1 MTSMLERSARI
12 VDGTDAAPIGL
23 KVTVDASP
31 VEEVAPGIGV
41 IESFS
46 NVVVFNTDDGLT
58 LFDVSHGMAAKSVVA
73 SLRSWSNDRVNTAVY
88 THGHTDHVGG
98 AGAFNADATKRAD
111 QPIQYVAHEAV
122 VDRFDRYKLTNGYNG
137 YINMRQFR
145 LPGPM
150 FPSDFVYPDTTFRS
164 ETTLNIGGRSFE
176 LHHARG
182 ETDDHTWAWVPES
195 KAVCVGDLFI
205 WQFPNAGNPQKV
217 QRFAWEWAVALR
229 AMAAKQPE
237 LMLPAHGMAIG
248 GKERVGMVLT
258 DTAAALESLHE
269 QTLALMNSGAR
280 LDDVIHQ
287 VRLPKELADKP
298 FLKPTY
304 DEPEFV
310 VRNLWR
316 LYGGWYDGNPANLKP
331 ATEVA
336 LSTEMAALAGGAEAL
351 AARAEEL
358 ANAGDFRLACHLIEM
373 AATAD
378 ADSKRIHEIRAAIYT
393 ERRKIETSFMATG
406 IYRSAA
412 LDSKAR
418 IDELS

>member
-1 MTSMLERSARI
+1 MLERSARI

-23 KVTVDASP
+23 KVTVDATP

-73 SLRSWSNDRVNTAVY
+73 SLRTWSQDKVNTAVY

-98 AGAFNADATKRAD
+98 AGALNADATDRGHQA
-111 QPIQYVAHEAV
+111 INFVAHEAV
-122 VDRFDRYKLTNGYNG
+122 IDRFDRYKLTNGYNG

-182 ETDDHTWAWVPES
+182 ETDDHTWAWVPDA
-195 KAVCVGDLFI
+195 KAVVVGDLFI

-287 VRLPKELADKP
+287 VRLPEELANKP

-336 LSTEMAALAGGAEAL
+336 LATEMASLAGGAEAL

-358 ANAGDFRLACHLIEM
+358 ANQGDFRLACHLIEM
-373 AATAD
+373 AATATP
-378 ADSKRIHEIRAAIYT
+378 DSKRIHEIRVAIYT

-418 IDELS
+418 LEELS

>member
-1 MTSMLERSARI
+1 MTSMLESSARI
-12 VDGTDAAPIGL
+12 VDGTEQAPIGL
-23 KVTVDASP
+23 KVTMDAAP
-31 VEEVAPGIGV
+31 LEEVAAGIGV

-46 NVVVFNTDDGLT
+46 NVIVFNTDDGLT
-58 LFDVSHGMAAKSVVA
+58 LFDVSHAIAAKSSVA
-73 SLRSWSNDRVNTAVY
+73 SLRVWSQERVHTAVY

-98 AGAFNADATKRAD
+98 ADTFNADATERGHQA
-111 QPIQYVAHEAV
+111 INYVAHEAV

-164 ETTLNIGGRSFE
+164 ETSLDIGGRTFE

-182 ETDDHTWAWVPES
+182 ETDDHTWAWVPDS

-217 QRFAWEWAVALR
+217 QRFAWEWAVELR

-248 GKERVGMVLT
+248 GKDRVGQVLT

-287 VRLPKELADKP
+287 VRLPEELANKP
-298 FLKPTY
+298 YLKPTY

-316 LYGGWYDGNPANLKP
+316 LYGGWHDGNPANLKP

-336 LSTEMAALAGGAEAL
+336 LATEVATLAGGADVL
-351 AARAEEL
+351 AVRAEEL
-358 ANAGDFRLACHLIEM
+358 ANVGDFRLACHLIEM

-378 ADSKRIHEIRAAIYT
+378 ADSKRIHEIRAAIYDQ
-393 ERRKIETSFMATG
+393 RRKIETSFMASG

-412 LDSKAR
+412 IDSKIR
-418 IDELS
+418 IGELS

>member
-1 MTSMLERSARI
+1 MLEHSARI
-12 VDGTDAAPIGL
+12 VDGIIDAPIGL
-23 KVTVDASP
+23 KVTADATS
-31 VEEVAPGIGV
+31 VEEVAVGIGV

-46 NVVVFNTDDGLT
+46 NVIIFNTDDGLT
-58 LFDVSHGMAAKSVVA
+58 LFDVSHAMSAKSVV
-73 SLRSWSNDRVNTAVY
+73 SKLREWSSDRVNTAVY

-98 AGAFNADATKRAD
+98 AGAFNADATERSHQA
-111 QPIQYVAHEAV
+111 INYVAHEAV

-164 ETTLNIGGRSFE
+164 ETTLNIGGRTFE

-182 ETDDHTWAWVPES
+182 ETDDHTWAWVPDS
-195 KAVCVGDLFI
+195 QAVCVGDLFI

-248 GKERVGMVLT
+248 GKDRVGQVLT

-269 QTLALMNSGAR
+269 QTLAFMNSGAR

-336 LSTEMAALAGGAEAL
+336 LATEMAALAGGADVL
-351 AARAEEL
+351 AIRAEEL

-373 AATAD
+373 AATATP
-378 ADSKRIHEIRAAIYT
+378 DSQRIHEIRATIYT

-418 IDELS
+418 INELS

>member
-1 MTSMLERSARI
+1 
-12 VDGTDAAPIGL
+12 
-23 KVTVDASP
+23 
-31 VEEVAPGIGV
+31 
-41 IESFS
+41 
-46 NVVVFNTDDGLT
+46 
-58 LFDVSHGMAAKSVVA
+58 
-73 SLRSWSNDRVNTAVY
+73 
-88 THGHTDHVGG
+88 
-98 AGAFNADATKRAD
+98 
-111 QPIQYVAHEAV
+111 
-122 VDRFDRYKLTNGYNG
+122 
-137 YINMRQFR
+137 
-145 LPGPM
+145 
-150 FPSDFVYPDTTFRS
+150 
-164 ETTLNIGGRSFE
+164 
-176 LHHARG
+176 
-182 ETDDHTWAWVPES
+182 
-195 KAVCVGDLFI
+195 
-205 WQFPNAGNPQKV
+205 
-217 QRFAWEWAVALR
+217 
-229 AMAAKQPE
+229 MAAKQPE

-287 VRLPKELADKP
+287 VRLPEELANKP

-336 LSTEMAALAGGAEAL
+336 LATEMASLAGGAEAL

-373 AATAD
+373 AATATP
-378 ADSKRIHEIRAAIYT
+378 DSKRIHEIRVAIYT

-406 IYRSAA
+406 IYRTAA

-418 IDELS
+418 INEL

>member
-1 MTSMLERSARI
+1 MLK
-12 VDGTDAAPIGL
+12 IG
-23 KVTVDASP
+23 
-31 VEEVAPGIGV
+31 
-41 IESFS
+41 
-46 NVVVFNTDDGLT
+46 
-58 LFDVSHGMAAKSVVA
+58 
-73 SLRSWSNDRVNTAVY
+73 
-88 THGHTDHVGG
+88 
-98 AGAFNADATKRAD
+98 D
-111 QPIQYVAHEAV
+111 Q
-122 VDRFDRYKLTNGYNG
+122 T
-137 YINMRQFR
+137 
-145 LPGPM
+145 
-150 FPSDFVYPDTTFRS
+150 
-164 ETTLNIGGRSFE
+164 FE

-182 ETDDHTWAWVPES
+182 ETDDHTWAWVPDS
-195 KAVCVGDLFI
+195 NAVCVGDLFI

-248 GKERVGMVLT
+248 GKDRVGQVLT

-287 VRLPKELADKP
+287 VRLPEELANKP
-298 FLKPTY
+298 YLKPTY

-336 LSTEMAALAGGAEAL
+336 LATEVATLAGGADVL
-351 AARAEEL
+351 AVRAEVL

-373 AATAD
+373 AATAEP
-378 ADSKRIHEIRAAIYT
+378 DSQRIHEIRAAIYT

-412 LDSKAR
+412 IDSKVR